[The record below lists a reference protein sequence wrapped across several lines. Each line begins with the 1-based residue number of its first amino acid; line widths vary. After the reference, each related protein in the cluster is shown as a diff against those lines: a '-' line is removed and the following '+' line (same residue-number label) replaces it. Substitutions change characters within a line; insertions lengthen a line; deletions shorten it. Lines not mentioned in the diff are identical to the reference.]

1 MAEGTWGL
9 PTPTGDA
16 GLEDSSLALIPRGAD
31 LTSKT
36 YAGYRKRTRTTGG
49 GESSAPTR
57 EAHEQDKQT
66 GNHPPAA
73 AMEISSDEPA
83 TTNSP
88 AAAVNLTSFQDTPV
102 VIPEPFKGWAL
113 KAVRDFRKDF
123 KALLKARSKLKK
135 MKTLN
140 EQGVILHSIR
150 TKAVEFQ
157 TKYPQTRERSAA
169 SVASVH
175 HENQMR
181 IQQDFI
187 KSKELEVEE
196 ILAASSSHLTAL
208 ATKTEDYIKSLTTD
222 PELTVS
228 DAAKERFRKIK
239 GQCIEKAKSEVSNAR
254 DELVI
259 RELVMQKEKEAEDLK
274 KAAAAEEM
282 EHMETD
288 PAIDELIQK
297 ATKEYG
303 KTLRKEITASVE
315 AKLTA
320 KFKKNLSMG
329 PQDPKPAPASTKPKA
344 DPSKDQKFSGTKA
357 DVPKATR
364 KRGKTKKKV
373 KSQGGG
379 RGKGQEAS
387 STKAQVPKNGG
398 GGPGKGPR
406 KN

>member
-1 MAEGTWGL
+1 
-9 PTPTGDA
+9 
-16 GLEDSSLALIPRGAD
+16 
-31 LTSKT
+31 
-36 YAGYRKRTRTTGG
+36 
-49 GESSAPTR
+49 
-57 EAHEQDKQT
+57 
-66 GNHPPAA
+66 
-73 AMEISSDEPA
+73 MEISNDEPA

-88 AAAVNLTSFQDTPV
+88 AAAVNPTSVQDTPV
-102 VIPEPFKGWAL
+102 AIPEPFKGWAL

-135 MKTLN
+135 MKALN

-157 TKYPQTRERSAA
+157 TKYPLTREKSAA

-208 ATKTEDYIKSLTTD
+208 ATKTEDYIKGLTTD

-239 GQCIEKAKSEVSNAR
+239 GLCIKKAKSEVSNAR
-254 DELVI
+254 DEIVI
-259 RELVMQKEKEAEDLK
+259 QELERQRVKEAEDLK

-282 EHMETD
+282 EQMETD

-297 ATKEYG
+297 AVKKSAETM
-303 KTLRKEITASVE
+303 RREITASVE
-315 AKLTA
+315 AKLPA

-329 PQDPKPAPASTKPKA
+329 PQDPKPAPASSKPKA
-344 DPSKDQKFSGTKA
+344 DPSKDQKSSGAKA

-364 KRGKTKKKV
+364 KRGKAKKKV
-373 KSQGGG
+373 KSQGDGG
-379 RGKGQEAS
+379 GKGQEAS
-387 STKAQVPKNGG
+387 STKAQVFKSAQADLSFLLKTVRPRRGHNLSRSAREAIRSLSLNRNIVIKPADKNVGITVMDRSHYVALCMEHLSDAAVYL
-398 GGPGKGPR
+398 PIRHDPTPDVLR
-406 KN
+406 

>member
-1 MAEGTWGL
+1 
-9 PTPTGDA
+9 
-16 GLEDSSLALIPRGAD
+16 
-31 LTSKT
+31 
-36 YAGYRKRTRTTGG
+36 
-49 GESSAPTR
+49 
-57 EAHEQDKQT
+57 
-66 GNHPPAA
+66 
-73 AMEISSDEPA
+73 MEISNDEPA

-88 AAAVNLTSFQDTPV
+88 AAAVNPTSVQDTPV
-102 VIPEPFKGWAL
+102 AIPEPFKGWAL

-135 MKTLN
+135 MKALN

-157 TKYPQTRERSAA
+157 TKYPLTREKSAA

-208 ATKTEDYIKSLTTD
+208 ATKTEDYIKGLTTD

-239 GQCIEKAKSEVSNAR
+239 GLCIKKAKSEVSNAR
-254 DELVI
+254 DEIVI
-259 RELVMQKEKEAEDLK
+259 QELERQRVKEAEDLK

-282 EHMETD
+282 EQMETD

-297 ATKEYG
+297 A
-303 KTLRKEITASVE
+303 
-315 AKLTA
+315 
-320 KFKKNLSMG
+320 
-329 PQDPKPAPASTKPKA
+329 DPKPAPASSKPKA
-344 DPSKDQKFSGTKA
+344 DPSKDQKSSGAKA

-364 KRGKTKKKV
+364 KRGKAKKKV
-373 KSQGGG
+373 KSQGDGG
-379 RGKGQEAS
+379 GKGQEAS

-398 GGPGKGPR
+398 GGPGKGPH